1 MEKSQETAESQ
12 EASKP
17 AEKNFSFKNTH
28 TKGFQQ
34 PFKNI
39 KQDLPKTVQPV
50 QNVHR
55 KHSSESQHSQKHE
68 HDNNKFKS
76 IANAAIALKSISK
89 LVATKPTI
97 PKEKLKQE
105 VTETIE
111 TNVYE
116 LQPQMSLESETIE
129 KNPSTEPME
138 IEYEKS
144 ERTDFKVQASGR
156 INQMTQKPAMV
167 YNYYRKNS
175 EEIKERETPKDIDSV
190 ENRSMQPIFN
200 GS

>member
-1 MEKSQETAESQ
+1 
-12 EASKP
+12 
-17 AEKNFSFKNTH
+17 
-28 TKGFQQ
+28 
-34 PFKNI
+34 
-39 KQDLPKTVQPV
+39 
-50 QNVHR
+50 
-55 KHSSESQHSQKHE
+55 
-68 HDNNKFKS
+68 
-76 IANAAIALKSISK
+76 
-89 LVATKPTI
+89 
-97 PKEKLKQE
+97 
-105 VTETIE
+105 
-111 TNVYE
+111 
-116 LQPQMSLESETIE
+116 MSLESETIE

-200 GS
+200 GSYNPYSPLNIIEGDDDQLMTDE